1 MENAAEALKLAGFT
15 LLFVAA
21 LSIAMVTIMQ
31 AKRTS
36 EDVLSYSDKSR
47 YSSNME
53 TVTDLNKFDNAG
65 NRKVCVYDII
75 PTLYRYYQE
84 KYIVLFYNGSSP
96 LEIYKGPIKN
106 ANVVSDTE
114 SISYLNFELED
125 YKQAYWR
132 DTTKS
137 VKKHVDEIV
146 NNLLTY
152 HSTDKFVET
161 IYTTDNAYL
170 NNSLDANI
178 KDLFKNIDDENKKIR
193 VIKYTKN

>member
-36 EDVLSYSDKSR
+36 QDVLSYSDKSW

-53 TVTDLNKFDNAG
+53 IDDPEKFKNG
-65 NRKVCVYDII
+65 NRIVSVYDII

-96 LEIYKGPIKN
+96 LEIYKGPIKI
-106 ANVVSDTE
+106 ANEVSDTE

-137 VKKHVDEIV
+137 VKKHVNNIV

-161 IYTTDNAYL
+161 IYTTDNAYE
-170 NNSLDANI
+170 NNSGD
-178 KDLFKNIDDENKKIR
+178 NKIPEKKVEDNPIR
-193 VIKYTKN
+193 VIKYTKI